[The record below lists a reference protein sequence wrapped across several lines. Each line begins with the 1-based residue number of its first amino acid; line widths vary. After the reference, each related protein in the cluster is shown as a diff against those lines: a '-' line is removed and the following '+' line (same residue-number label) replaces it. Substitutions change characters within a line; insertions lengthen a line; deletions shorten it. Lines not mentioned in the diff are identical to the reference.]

1 MALHL
6 SLYSFST
13 GLSLSP
19 NAGFLPD
26 RTTSVAKAITST
38 ITTTTSSVYGGGGQG
53 LRRRG
58 FHSPPS
64 CRELNHDLSR
74 PPSPDPLCASG
85 FCSCGR
91 RHFIEAIG
99 TSFFASPP
107 SSASTSLFAIPPSS
121 DSTPPP
127 DPTAML
133 NSIHPPR
140 PDWYEEFYASVLDK
154 CTKPYEAEI
163 AGYKSQLF
171 NNLRGKAETVL
182 EIGIGTG
189 PNIKYYASDGGVHI
203 FGIDPNRKMEKYAL
217 KAAVDA
223 GLQPTNFKFIQAKEE
238 KMENGTPGGTPIIR
252 YLLFQNFGRK
262 KKRIICNKL
271 KQLSCEMTIM
281 VAEAL
286 PLSDASVDAVVG
298 SLVLCSVKDVDMA
311 LKEVRRVLKPGG
323 LFIFVEHV
331 AAKDGTILRFVQG
344 ILTPLQQMVSDGCH
358 LTRKTGKHILE
369 AGFSNVDINTAFLS
383 SATLV
388 NPHIYGIACK

>member
-223 GLQPTNFKFIQAKEE
+223 GLQPTNFKFIQA
-238 KMENGTPGGTPIIR
+238 
-252 YLLFQNFGRK
+252 
-262 KKRIICNKL
+262 
-271 KQLSCEMTIM
+271 